1 MHNMTRIATVSELNA
16 LRQAPTAK
24 GSETWG
30 LVPTMGALHQGH
42 RSLVKRALNE
52 NDHVVVSIFVNPTQF
67 NNPNDYKTYPRTL
80 DADLAFLAELG
91 QPLYIFTPNAEDVY
105 SQPDRYDFALHPL
118 DQYMEGAHRPGH
130 FHGVC
135 RIVSRLIDFVKPTRA
150 YFGEKDYQQLLI
162 VRKMAEQMHSP
173 VEIVGCPIVR
183 EATGLAV
190 SSRNALLTPEH
201 REAAPQIYKSL
212 RESAEYIKHHSVP
225 ETEAF
230 ITKHI
235 NAAAPLLQCEYVE
248 IADRNTLAPETEYQ
262 PERSM
267 AFVAV
272 QAGQVRLIDNF
283 KY

>member
-1 MHNMTRIATVSELNA
+1 MTRIATVDELIA
-16 LRQAPTAK
+16 LRREASGRPA
-24 GSETWG
+24 ETWG

-42 RSLVKRALNE
+42 LSLVKQALQE

-80 DADLAFLAELG
+80 DADLAFLAELM
-91 QPLYIFTPNAEDVY
+91 QPLYIFTPEEDDIY
-105 SQPDRYDFALHPL
+105 RLPDRYEFNLHPL
-118 DQYMEGAHRPGH
+118 DQYMEGTQRPGH
-130 FHGVC
+130 FQGVC
-135 RIVSRLIDFVKPTRA
+135 RIVSRLLDLTKPTRA

-183 EATGLAV
+183 EASGLAV
-190 SSRNALLTPEH
+190 SSRNALLSPAH
-201 REAAPQIYKSL
+201 REAAPRIYQTL
-212 RESAEYIKHHSVP
+212 RASADYIQQHSVP
-225 ETEAF
+225 ETAAYIVE
-230 ITKHI
+230 HI

-248 IADRNTLAPETEYQ
+248 IANRHTLTPEAEYQ
-262 PERSM
+262 PNCSM

-272 QAGQVRLIDNF
+272 HAGNVRLIDNF